1 MMFYIG
7 IKINST
13 GNNMEDGILYSTEQ
27 GAMCPKCNRQKN
39 KCNCKEKKK
48 NEVKGSG
55 NVRVSRETK
64 GRKGKGVS
72 LVTGLPL
79 NDFELA
85 QLGKKLKQKCGTG
98 GTVKNGV
105 IEIQGDMRDKLVELL
120 ALEGYKAK
128 KSGG

>member
-1 MMFYIG
+1 MG
-7 IKINST
+7 
-13 GNNMEDGILYSTEQ
+13 DGILYSTEQ
-27 GAMCPKCNRQKN
+27 GAMCPKCNRK
-39 KCNCKEKKK
+39 KSECNCKEKKK
-48 NEVKGSG
+48 KEIRGDGK
-55 NVRVSRETK
+55 VRVSKETK

-72 LVTGLPL
+72 IITGLAL